1 MNHHYYSN
9 GPSNNVDNTRLT
21 TDAVILNNNTSN
33 TTATLNNPQAA
44 VTITATT
51 TSATTTATASATAT
65 TNNLWESD
73 VLENDEFDSDQL
85 DEDES
90 YSWASGITDNQDAIQ
105 GAVGGG
111 GGGGGGHGG
120 IGSGALNGCGNSSIA
135 NWRDWSSSNFVTNL
149 FSQPFVKQQSL
160 ANPTKEA
167 HSRTI
172 ATTTTTTTTNMGD
185 MPKLVDLCAKYVA
198 LNVPFE
204 LVESFRLP
212 VPEDLQLKI
221 TFSSFPDN
229 IENIRLYS
237 CLANGHVDEYL
248 RGEQLYNNRCVRKI
262 IQIGFHL
269 SAQVVISSPLGLNGG
284 NMASTNSREMN
295 VASSMAAVMNKNQ
308 HSSNM
313 NQFGLSIGNGSG
325 SGSLFASVAIVCDRK
340 RIISCN
346 CTCSKQSVSWC
357 SHIVAVCLFRILEAN
372 QVEYRAPVSES
383 LSKLQRDQL
392 QKFAQ
397 YLISELPQQIL
408 PTAQKLLDELL
419 KSNETSINLL
429 SGAPDPTAG
438 ASQTDISVWCL
449 DEAIL
454 QENIHKA
461 LLKFIVPTPNVVS
474 DIECLEHASSATA
487 AEYTSLLRPLRG
499 REPEGMWNL
508 ISIVREMFRRR
519 DKNFLPLL
527 RIISI
532 ECISIDQIVQLWFLV
547 S

>member
-1 MNHHYYSN
+1 MNQYYPHLATNSAN
-9 GPSNNVDNTRLT
+9 NVVTATPIDSTVNPSTLPTAIPVSTANSNNIWDN
-21 TDAVILNNNTSN
+21 
-33 TTATLNNPQAA
+33 
-44 VTITATT
+44 
-51 TSATTTATASATAT
+51 
-65 TNNLWESD
+65 D
-73 VLENDEFDSDQL
+73 VLENDDFDSDQL

-90 YSWASGITDNQDAIQ
+90 YSWASGITDNQDGIQ
-105 GAVGGG
+105 GNGGNNNPTG
-111 GGGGGGHGG
+111 
-120 IGSGALNGCGNSSIA
+120 LNGVSNGINSCGNSSAA
-135 NWRDWSSSNFVTNL
+135 NWRDWRSNIINTNNQGFL
-149 FSQPFVKQQSL
+149 KPSL
-160 ANPTKEA
+160 SALNASKLLSNA
-167 HSRTI
+167 SDI
-172 ATTTTTTTTNMGD
+172 
-185 MPKLVDLCAKYVA
+185 PKLVDLCAKYVA
-198 LNVPFE
+198 THVPFE
-204 LVESFRLP
+204 LVESYRLP

-221 TFSSFPDN
+221 TFASFPDS

-269 SAQVVISSPLGLNGG
+269 SAQVVISSPLGVNGTTNALNNNVTAVNTSIGAAFTRG
-284 NMASTNSREMN
+284 HHLNNISAATTNN
-295 VASSMAAVMNKNQ
+295 NNQ
-308 HSSNM
+308 QTSL
-313 NQFGLSIGNGSG
+313 GIVGNGSG
-325 SGSLFASVAIVCDRK
+325 SGSLFASVAILCDRK

-346 CTCSKQSVSWC
+346 CTCSKQPVSWC
-357 SHIVAVCLFRILEAN
+357 SHIVAVCLFRILESN

-438 ASQTDISVWCL
+438 ASQTDISIWCL
-449 DEAIL
+449 DEGIL
-454 QENIHKA
+454 QDNIHKT

-527 RIISI
+527 RIITV

-547 S
+547 ILFSIS

>member
-9 GPSNNVDNTRLT
+9 GPSSNVDNTRLT
-21 TDAVILNNNTSN
+21 TDATANTS
-33 TTATLNNPQAA
+33 ATINNPQTA
-44 VTITATT
+44 VTITAAT
-51 TSATTTATASATAT
+51 TSATAAATATA

-90 YSWASGITDNQDAIQ
+90 YSWASGITDNQDAMQ
-105 GAVGGG
+105 GGGAV

-120 IGSGALNGCGNSSIA
+120 IGSGALNGCGNSSTA
-135 NWRDWSSSNFVTNL
+135 NWRDWRSSNFVANL
-149 FSQPFVKQQSL
+149 FSQPFVKQQQQSL
-160 ANPTKEA
+160 ANPTREA
-167 HSRTI
+167 HSRTMA
-172 ATTTTTTTTNMGD
+172 ATPNMGD
-185 MPKLVDLCAKYVA
+185 IPKLVDLCAKYVA

-204 LVESFRLP
+204 LVESFRLT

-284 NMASTNSREMN
+284 NMTSTNAREMN
-295 VASSMAAVMNKNQ
+295 VAASSMAAVLNKNQ
-308 HSSNM
+308 HSNM

-357 SHIVAVCLFRILEAN
+357 SHIVAVCLFRILEPT

>member
-1 MNHHYYSN
+1 M
-9 GPSNNVDNTRLT
+9 
-21 TDAVILNNNTSN
+21 I
-33 TTATLNNPQAA
+33 
-44 VTITATT
+44 
-51 TSATTTATASATAT
+51 
-65 TNNLWESD
+65 
-73 VLENDEFDSDQL
+73 
-85 DEDES
+85 
-90 YSWASGITDNQDAIQ
+90 
-105 GAVGGG
+105 
-111 GGGGGGHGG
+111 
-120 IGSGALNGCGNSSIA
+120 
-135 NWRDWSSSNFVTNL
+135 
-149 FSQPFVKQQSL
+149 
-160 ANPTKEA
+160 
-167 HSRTI
+167 
-172 ATTTTTTTTNMGD
+172 
-185 MPKLVDLCAKYVA
+185 
-198 LNVPFE
+198 
-204 LVESFRLP
+204 
-212 VPEDLQLKI
+212 
-221 TFSSFPDN
+221 
-229 IENIRLYS
+229 
-237 CLANGHVDEYL
+237 
-248 RGEQLYNNRCVRKI
+248 
-262 IQIGFHL
+262 
-269 SAQVVISSPLGLNGG
+269 ISSPLGVNG
-284 NMASTNSREMN
+284 NMGQVSRD
-295 VASSMAAVMNKNQ
+295 AAVTSMGAAFGRNSHQNQMINANQ
-308 HSSNM
+308 H
-313 NQFGLSIGNGSG
+313 QLGLLGNGSG

-357 SHIVAVCLFRILEAN
+357 SHIVAVCLFRILEAT

-449 DEAIL
+449 DETVL
-454 QENIHKA
+454 QENIHKT

-527 RIISI
+527 RIITI

-547 S
+547 RLILF